1 MTQVAFSAI
10 GSAIGG
16 PIGSAIGSTIGSIVD
31 QQILTALQPARQVGP
46 RVDGVK
52 VQGSAE
58 GQPMACVLGRGRVGG
73 QVIWAARFM
82 ENRRKQSSG
91 KNGKTYDYAYTL
103 SMAVAVAE
111 GEIDGIG
118 RIWADAMPMDLSGVT
133 YRVHRG
139 GEGQMPDPLIA
150 AVEGTAPS
158 YRGTAYVVFED
169 LPLEPFGNRV
179 PQLSFEV
186 FKRARG
192 SVARLEDQLQGVC
205 LIPGAGEFVLASEML
220 KRRLSITRSASENA
234 GSGQG
239 KADLEVS
246 LDQLVMQL
254 PNVRRVNLVVGWF
267 GTDVRAGHCRIRPG
281 VERRGKVT
289 APYNWSVAGEDR
301 SEAYVVSQIAGG
313 PAYGGTPSDQS
324 VRQAIRALKARGLEV
339 VLYPFV
345 FMDCEGYPWRG
356 RISATN
362 GAGAVAEVASLFG
375 EANGQGLRRQVL
387 HYARMAAEE
396 GAHGLVIGSE
406 MRGLTLSR
414 DALGGFPAVAQ
425 YRTLA
430 AECRAIVGSGV
441 SLTYAAD
448 WSEYAGLRE
457 GGEVRF
463 HLDPLWADA
472 NIDYVGIDWYPPMGD
487 WREGDGGVDAA
498 QFEGPWDANY
508 LAGQVAGGR
517 DYDWY
522 YDNAQDEA
530 QQRRTAITDGAYGE
544 PWVWRVKDL
553 KGWWGHRH
561 YERIDGIRQVSPTP
575 WVAGM
580 KPIRLLEFGCAA
592 VDRGGNAPNLF
603 LDPKSSE
610 SRLPPY
616 SDGARDDR
624 MQRALL
630 EAVLGHFSVPQNNPV
645 SAVYGGRMLAGADAW
660 CWDARPWPAFPARDD
675 LWADAGA
682 WRTGHWLNGR
692 MQGTAADMV
701 GALLERAGLKD
712 GWRVEGLGQSLAGI
726 VIERPMTTRAALSSI
741 LAGLGEVA
749 SERGG
754 TVVVSGTSAS
764 VMTLEQGDLALPDDG
779 AAMVRERE
787 IVPVAQAVR
796 VRFVQDAGDYQT
808 GAVLVRR
815 DDGEKRGVG
824 AAPLNHVIDFDLPC
838 VASEGLA
845 RQAAERLLVRH
856 ARESR
861 KVRLGPLQALSV
873 EAGDV
878 VRMQGEAERWRV
890 ASVDYGEVV
899 LAQLEPVVDIDMGDV
914 IEDWRGGRDDGVVGA
929 PWMRLMD
936 LPPLP
941 GQEEDGRPVVA
952 MAADPWWPMALYGG
966 ASQQSLSER
975 AVVSDSAIVGELLGA
990 LDAGAADRWDEVNVL
1005 HLKLEG
1011 GPAQNASVEAVLD
1024 GANLLAVETPGGWEL
1039 LQYRQAQLVGEEEW
1053 RLNGLLRGR
1062 QGTQA
1067 QAMAGAQAGAAVVVL
1082 VAALVRVSVSES
1094 ERGLERQWWGG
1105 PNGMPPGGADFTQAE
1120 FTWRRRQS
1128 MPWRPVH
1135 LKVEAEET
1143 GLAIRWMVQT
1153 RLGGEDWDASIAVDP
1168 MRFKLRVVRDGQL
1181 IREWEA
1187 LDTHSFYAKAVLEAD
1202 FPAGLSGD
1210 VLLTVS
1216 QWGDVWGWGDE
1227 AIYPLHQG
1235 CPLSGTAPMP

>member
-10 GSAIGG
+10 GGAFGG
-16 PIGSAIGSTIGSIVD
+16 PIGSAIGGTIGAIVD
-31 QQILTALQPARQVGP
+31 QQILNSLQPARQVGP

-52 VQGSAE
+52 VQSSAE

-91 KNGKTYDYAYTL
+91 KSGKTYDYAYSL

-133 YRVHRG
+133 YRVHKG
-139 GEGQMPDPLIA
+139 GEGQMPDPLIT
-150 AVEGTAPS
+150 AVEGIAPS

-192 SVARLEDQLQGVC
+192 SVARLEDQLGGVC
-205 LIPGAGEFVLASEML
+205 LIPGAGEFVLASEVM
-220 KRRLSITRSASENA
+220 KRRLGITRSASENTGA
-234 GSGQG
+234 GEGRP
-239 KADLEVS
+239 DLEVS

-267 GTDVRAGHCRIRPG
+267 GTDLRAGHCRIRPG

-301 SEAYVVSQIAGG
+301 SGAYIVSQVDGG

-324 VRQAIRALKARGLEV
+324 VRQAIRALKALGLEV
-339 VLYPFV
+339 VIYPFV

-356 RISATN
+356 RISANN

-375 EANGQGLRRQVL
+375 DSRGQGLRRQVL

-448 WSEYAGLRE
+448 WSEYAGLRD

-487 WREGDGGVDAA
+487 WREGDGGVDAD
-498 QFEGPWDANY
+498 QFAGPWDENY
-508 LAGQVAGGR
+508 LAQQVAGGR
-517 DYDWY
+517 DFDWY
-522 YDNAQDEA
+522 YASAQDEV
-530 QQRRTAITDGAYGE
+530 QQRRTPITDGAYGE

-553 KGWWGHRH
+553 KGWWGNRH
-561 YERIDGIRQVSPTP
+561 HERIGGVRQVSPTA

-603 LDPKSSE
+603 VDPKSSE

-630 EAVLGHFSVPQNNPV
+630 EGVMGHFAKPQNNPV

-692 MQGTAADMV
+692 MQGTAADMI

-726 VIERPMTTRAALSSI
+726 VIERPMTTRAALSAV
-741 LAGLGEVA
+741 LAALGAVA

-754 TVVVSGTSAS
+754 KVVIAGDTAS
-764 VMTLEQGDLALPDDG
+764 VVTLAEGAMALSDDG

-787 IVPVAQAVR
+787 IAPVAQAVR
-796 VRFVQDAGDYQT
+796 VRFVQDTGDYQT
-808 GAVLVRR
+808 GAVLERR
-815 DDGEKRGVG
+815 EDGALRAVG
-824 AAPLNHVIDFDLPC
+824 TAPLNHVIDFDLPC
-838 VASEGLA
+838 VAGEGLA
-845 RQAAERLLVRH
+845 RQAAKRLLTRQ
-856 ARESR
+856 ARENR
-861 KVRLGPLQALSV
+861 KVRLGPLQALSLEAADLV
-873 EAGDV
+873 QLDGEAG
-878 VRMQGEAERWRV
+878 QWRV
-890 ASVDYGEVV
+890 VSVDYGDEVV
-899 LAQLEPVVDIDMGDV
+899 AQLEPVIEIDMADV
-914 IEDWRGGRDDGVVGA
+914 VEDWRGGRGDGGVVGA

-936 LPPLP
+936 LPPVP
-941 GQEEDGRPVVA
+941 GQEDDGRPLVA
-952 MAADPWWPMALYGG
+952 LAADPWWPMALYGG

-975 AVVSDSAIVGELLGA
+975 AVVADSAIVGELLGR
-990 LDAGAADRWDEVNVL
+990 LGAGEADRWDEVNVL

-1011 GPAQNASVEAVLD
+1011 GRAQSASVEAVLD
-1024 GANLLAVETPGGWEL
+1024 GANLLAVETMAGWEL
-1039 LQYRQAQLVGEEEW
+1039 LQYRQAQLVGDEEW
-1053 RLNGLLRGR
+1053 RLSGLLRGR

-1067 QAMAGAQAGAAVVVL
+1067 QAMTGAMAGAAVVVL
-1082 VAALVRVSVSES
+1082 NAALMRVAVSES
-1094 ERGLERQWWGG
+1094 ERGLERDWWAG
-1105 PNGMPPGGADFTQAE
+1105 PNGMPPGGSDFTQAQ
-1120 FTWRRRQS
+1120 FTWSRRQS

-1135 LKVEAEET
+1135 LKVEAVPS
-1143 GLAIRWMVQT
+1143 GLAISWMLQT
-1153 RLGGEDWDASIAVDP
+1153 RLGGEDWDASISADP
-1168 MRFKLRVVRDGQL
+1168 MRFRIRVRRQGQTV
-1181 IREWEA
+1181 REWEA
-1187 LDTHSFYAKAVLEAD
+1187 VDSQSLYEQASYEAD
-1202 FPAGLSGD
+1202 FPEGLTGD
-1210 VLLTVS
+1210 VFLSVS

-1227 AIYPLHQG
+1227 AIYPLQ
-1235 CPLSGTAPMP
+1235 